1 MMDFEPTSEIVT
13 KKIGTNLKPCF
24 FSFLNFNLFKV

>member
-13 KKIGTNLKPCF
+13 KKIGIKILTMLFLF
-24 FSFLNFNLFKV
+24 FKF